1 MELTVKL
8 VSGEGRVVR
17 VSTGATVGELRRAV
31 AQSFGEPVERVRLS
45 TANANDIRPT
55 TLDNDSAPLSSFGL
69 SHGSALMLLLRLLA
83 VTQVIVKN
91 EKGQNKT
98 YDVGEEETVV
108 QLQRKIYNK
117 DGVPEDQQ
125 RLIHNGRQ
133 MEAGR
138 KLKDYNV
145 TNGSIIYLTLRLRG
159 G

>member
-1 MELTVKL
+1 M
-8 VSGEGRVVR
+8 G
-17 VSTGATVGELRRAV
+17 
-31 AQSFGEPVERVRLS
+31 
-45 TANANDIRPT
+45 T
-55 TLDNDSAPLSSFGL
+55 TNSFGL
-69 SHGSALMLLLRLLA
+69 SHGSALMQLLRSPA

-98 YDVGEEETVV
+98 YDVGEEETVA

-117 DGVPEDQQ
+117 ERVPEDQQ

-133 MEAGR
+133 MEAGM